1 MVWLESADVT
11 LQYLCPQTGTCQRSS
26 VVKATR
32 VGFCLDETD
41 RRVLTVGRDRA
52 LQEWAVQGGVRVHNR
67 FMEHGKLTL
76 HLVKRNLQ
84 LLLSN
89 ADPAQLRAWCRA
101 LAGPPA
107 PRGEEPA
114 KRPLGASS
122 TLNTP
127 AVSPAGR
134 SKKPRDLGEA
144 PAQTPAPSAAPAP
157 PALSPGTA
165 SSLTDE
171 QQAVLRAA
179 LGGRSF
185 FFTGGAGTG
194 KSFLLKQIL
203 QRLPA
208 DTTFA
213 TATTGVA
220 ACAIGGVTVHHWAG
234 IGDGSRP
241 IAELVSSALRK
252 RGEQWRRART
262 LVIDEVSMLDGDL
275 FDTLEEV
282 ARSAR
287 GCTLPFGGLQ
297 LILCGDFFQL
307 PPVSRG
313 GASFRFCFEADGW
326 RTCVP
331 RTFELTQVFRQ
342 SDQHFLDALAE
353 ARAAPLPP
361 RGCSAR
367 CVCSRPCGY

>member
-134 SKKPRDLGEA
+134 SKKPRDFGEA

-179 LGGRSF
+179 LGGAVALIPTFYYGNHGSF
-185 FFTGGAGTG
+185 VLRTRPWLANATNGVLFYFRNDKRGDQQCGARGACGGRPTPHDCERTCLAGACAEA
-194 KSFLLKQIL
+194 SLPNLPDEVADFAAA
-203 QRLPA
+203 LPA
-208 DTTFA
+208 
-213 TATTGVA
+213 GHPLH
-220 ACAIGGVTVHHWAG
+220 IG
-234 IGDGSRP
+234 
-241 IAELVSSALRK
+241 LYFSAYSHCP
-252 RGEQWRRART
+252 APSPT
-262 LVIDEVSMLDGDL
+262 YV
-275 FDTLEEV
+275 
-282 ARSAR
+282 
-287 GCTLPFGGLQ
+287 
-297 LILCGDFFQL
+297 
-307 PPVSRG
+307 
-313 GASFRFCFEADGW
+313 
-326 RTCVP
+326 
-331 RTFELTQVFRQ
+331 
-342 SDQHFLDALAE
+342 
-353 ARAAPLPP
+353 RAALNASLSLPSVAGATVDVQQRP
-361 RGCSAR
+361 AGPWTPAFCAANPDDKGCIVRDVFGQFA
-367 CVCSRPCGY
+367 